1 MGKYPCGF
9 LVCIQMVKY
18 RYLTDE
24 ELHEFEEEFKHFL
37 IANGLHSEEWEKL
50 NNEDADKAIEVVGLF
65 SNLILDKVYDNVKFV
80 VHVGQKD
87 LKAFK
92 FYEDRAVLIGVDY
105 KGKHEFPNDDILKFI
120 ADNASDMVIYSTSK
134 TFLKENRNQEVHFLV
149 KLGGNMSD
157 GKVFDFLFKIK
168 EKQ

>member
-1 MGKYPCGF
+1 
-9 LVCIQMVKY
+9 MVKY

-24 ELHEFEEEFKHFL
+24 ELREFEEEFKHFL
-37 IANGLHSEEWEKL
+37 IANGLHSEEWERL
-50 NNEDADKAIEVVGLF
+50 NNEDSNKAIEVVALF
-65 SNLILDKVYDNVKFV
+65 SNLILDKVYDNVKFI

-105 KGKHEFPNDDILKFI
+105 KGKYDFPKDDILKFV
-120 ADNASDMVIYSTSK
+120 ADNASDMLIYSTSK
-134 TFLKENRNQEVHFLV
+134 SFSKENRNQEVHFLV

-157 GKVFDFLFKIK
+157 GQVFDFLHKIK

>member
-1 MGKYPCGF
+1 M
-9 LVCIQMVKY
+9 
-18 RYLTDE
+18 
-24 ELHEFEEEFKHFL
+24 
-37 IANGLHSEEWEKL
+37 
-50 NNEDADKAIEVVGLF
+50 
-65 SNLILDKVYDNVKFV
+65 
-80 VHVGQKD
+80 
-87 LKAFK
+87 
-92 FYEDRAVLIGVDY
+92 DY